1 MWKSQGIEK
10 EVPAEVNAAAQE
22 VEKENLQNMVHG
34 LDQLFIDNEVPIG
47 SYKSFGTDWNFLVT
61 DQAEILRQASKTL

>member
-1 MWKSQGIEK
+1 MWESQGIEK

-34 LDQLFIDNEVPIG
+34 LDQLFIDNELHIG
-47 SYKSFGTDWNFLVT
+47 SYESFGTDLNFLVT
-61 DQAEILRQASKTL
+61 DRAEILRVGSQTQ